1 MCTVMRN
8 WALMADLLSV
18 IEVRSIIDVKGW
30 VTW

>member
-1 MCTVMRN
+1 MRN